1 MSRNPKQLLR
11 RLQTEQPNR
20 ASAGLDRKSAL
31 EIARIM
37 NSEDAKIA
45 SAVRR
50 ALPQIAAAIE
60 IIAGALRHGGRL
72 IYVGTGTSGRLG
84 ALDAVECAP
93 TFNADANMVQFAI
106 AGGLKALGAAVES
119 NEDSATAGRAAIA
132 NKQPGKND
140 VVVGIA
146 ASGRT
151 PFTIAAIRYA
161 RRRGARTVA
170 LTCNRDTPLNSA
182 AELAIVVD
190 VGPEVLAGSTRMKAG
205 TAQKMVLNMLS
216 TGAFSRLGYVY
227 DNLMAKVRPRNVK
240 LRERG
245 IRIIERVAGVDRRQ
259 AGRLL
264 REAGDTAVAVV
275 MLKAE
280 VNRQTAKDAL
290 EAAHQNV
297 SRAIEHARNNLRAT
311 TRSGLRREPVEGR
324 PRLSRRAKLASSSRS
339 R

>member
-11 RLQTEQPNR
+11 KLRTEQANR
-20 ASAGLDRKSAL
+20 ASAGLDTKSAL

-45 SAVRR
+45 SAVRK
-50 ALPQIAAAIE
+50 AVPQIARGIDL
-60 IIAGALRHGGRL
+60 IAEALRRRGRL

-93 TFNADANMVQFAI
+93 TFNADPRMVQFVI

-119 NEDSATAGRAAIA
+119 NEDSAAAGQAAMEKKKPT
-132 NKQPGKND
+132 NND
-140 VVVGIA
+140 VVVGLA

-161 RRRGARTVA
+161 RRHGARTIAV
-170 LTCNRDTPLNSA
+170 TCNRDTPLNSA

-205 TAQKMVLNMLS
+205 TAEKMVLNMLS

-227 DNLMAKVRPRNVK
+227 DNLMANVRPRNVK
-240 LRERG
+240 LTERG
-245 IRIIERVAGVDRRQ
+245 IGIIERVAGVSRTRARQ
-259 AGRLL
+259 VLI
-264 REAGDTAVAVV
+264 EAGNTALAVV
-275 MLKAE
+275 MLKAK
-280 VNRQTAKDAL
+280 VDRQIAEQAL
-290 EAAHQNV
+290 AAAHQNV
-297 SRAIEHARNNLRAT
+297 SRAIEYARDASETGASPRTSGRTRAA
-311 TRSGLRREPVEGR
+311 RS
-324 PRLSRRAKLASSSRS
+324 PR
-339 R
+339 